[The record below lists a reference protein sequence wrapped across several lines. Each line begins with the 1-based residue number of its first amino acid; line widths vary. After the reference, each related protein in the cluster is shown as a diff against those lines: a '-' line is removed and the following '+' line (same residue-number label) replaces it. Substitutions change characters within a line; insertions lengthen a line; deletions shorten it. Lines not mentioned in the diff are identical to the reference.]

1 MKVGQI
7 IKIELEVNIAVSRCL
22 YGNGSKVEACQIDRL
37 YANKQTRLRGPG
49 TMARPVRTANC
60 CLGPTLAN
68 VQSNTTV
75 TLLFQDISV
84 RIMGFIERAHRQ

>member
-1 MKVGQI
+1 MEGAMKVGQI

-49 TMARPVRTANC
+49 TMARPVRLLIVAM
-60 CLGPTLAN
+60 GRHWPM
-68 VQSNTTV
+68 SNQT
-75 TLLFQDISV
+75 Q
-84 RIMGFIERAHRQ
+84 Q